1 MKLNCEEKNAIYVLL
16 LLLLFKNMFT
26 RLVAIVKFSHVFHK
40 LLLVEQRVKCG
51 EGHHKARSVKEQ
63 FFARLENSGG
73 RVGGLEGG
81 RGQFEGH
88 VQIFGFALYLLV
100 HQLVLP
106 DPPVVG
112 KTQNQGRCVS
122 LPHVLGLA
130 PTSSSSS
137 NVCGCGK
144 QMRR

>member
-1 MKLNCEEKNAIYVLL
+1 MKLNYEEKMLFMFCCCC
-16 LLLLFKNMFT
+16 LLLFKNMFT

-40 LLLVEQRVKCG
+40 LLLVEQGVKCG

-130 PTSSSSS
+130 PTSSSS